1 MNIKKKHN
9 TKTSTH
15 ITRPHLHITTSMLR
29 LLLTYY
35 TTHSFYYLLP
45 YSMYLSLSLFNNLN
59 IEGSCISKKDLFCK
73 KAHENHSTSRRS
85 QPVKSP
91 IQYKVFRT
99 SSLTKMLRNNG
110 DVKDN
115 GFITS
120 LDIKLQTGA
129 FVVSRDLNSQ
139 KVKTYKFYGTW
150 LNERELSLHCGCAC
164 LTIPGLSLAV

>member
-15 ITRPHLHITTSMLR
+15 ITRPHLHITTSMLW

-45 YSMYLSLSLFNNLN
+45 CSMYSSLSIFNNLN
-59 IEGSCISKKDLFCK
+59 VEGSCISKRDLFCM
-73 KAHENHSTSRRS
+73 KARENHSTCRRS

-110 DVKDN
+110 DVKDG

-120 LDIKLQTGA
+120 LDKKLQTG
-129 FVVSRDLNSQ
+129 FVVSRDLSSQ

-150 LNERELSLHCGCAC
+150 LNERELSLHRGCAC
-164 LTIPGLSLAV
+164 LPMLGLSLAI